1 VSLTPPPPLSLP
13 GAALPSAARPS
24 VSAALKTAVT
34 GPLAPVIALLT
45 AVTSAIGAWQA
56 YQDSQQVARKSYETL
71 KVASETQAAQLEALR
86 KNQLELR
93 TWVEELSSI
102 AQRRQASTEKA
113 ITRKVTKASAPSL
126 PAPPVEP
133 APKAPPPP
141 ATTAPASLP
150 PFELLDR

>member
-1 VSLTPPPPLSLP
+1 M
-13 GAALPSAARPS
+13 
-24 VSAALKTAVT
+24 SAALKTAAT
-34 GPLAPVIALLT
+34 SPLAPVIALAT
-45 AVTSAIGAWQA
+45 AISSAIGAWQA
-56 YQDSQQVARKSYETL
+56 YQDSQQVARASYETL

-102 AQRRQASTEKA
+102 AQRRQAVTEKA

-126 PAPPVEP
+126 PSAPVEP

-141 ATTAPASLP
+141 ATPALASLP
-150 PFELLDR
+150 PFDALDR